1 MRCAS
6 VTGRAG
12 RCHAELRVL
21 AGYWR
26 RVMAIGCCRPG
37 IAGIVIGPAPRLAR
51 VGPASWPGWAGA
63 FAVAWGRPAL
73 AYAARRDASSTLRPM
88 ARVVARSGR
97 TSATRVRA
105 AVSAVVCRLG
115 LAMKPTPAAIGATMT
130 ARSYPQ
136 AVVSAADPPAVQQ
149 KTPGQRL
156 RQGRPDASCCSAVAG
171 IWRATVSDARIRA
184 VAVPLS
190 LADRDTERILFSYP
204 AAGGERAGWHVEPA

>member
-1 MRCAS
+1 
-6 VTGRAG
+6 
-12 RCHAELRVL
+12 
-21 AGYWR
+21 
-26 RVMAIGCCRPG
+26 
-37 IAGIVIGPAPRLAR
+37 
-51 VGPASWPGWAGA
+51 
-63 FAVAWGRPAL
+63 VA
-73 AYAARRDASSTLRPM
+73 
-88 ARVVARSGR
+88 ARSGR